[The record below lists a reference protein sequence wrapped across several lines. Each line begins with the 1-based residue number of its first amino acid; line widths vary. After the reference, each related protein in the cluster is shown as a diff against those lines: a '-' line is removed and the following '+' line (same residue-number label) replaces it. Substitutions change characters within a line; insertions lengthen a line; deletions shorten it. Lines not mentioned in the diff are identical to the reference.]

1 MKYVIV
7 KILKSLLY
15 TVNMRSGTIK
25 ENHSTET
32 NKQKE
37 INKRLQREKIL
48 KI

>member
-25 ENHSTET
+25 ERIIRL
-32 NKQKE
+32 KQ
-37 INKRLQREKIL
+37 INKKKLTRDYREKRY
-48 KI
+48 